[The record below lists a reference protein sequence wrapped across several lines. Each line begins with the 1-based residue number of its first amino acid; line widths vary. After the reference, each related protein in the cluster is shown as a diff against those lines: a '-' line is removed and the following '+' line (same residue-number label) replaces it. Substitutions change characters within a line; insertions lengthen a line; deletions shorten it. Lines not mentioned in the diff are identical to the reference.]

1 MGKKDF
7 TQHKKN
13 IKLFEDLIK
22 KHSNEGDVVL
32 DTFLGGGTTAI
43 ACKNTKRN
51 FIGSEINKEYF
62 DKIKLI

>member
-1 MGKKDF
+1 MKCCLKQN
-7 TQHKKN
+7 TQKN

-22 KHSNEGDVVL
+22 KHSNEGDVVV

-43 ACKNTKRN
+43 ACKNTQRK
-51 FIGSEINKEYF
+51 FIGCEINKEYF